1 MGGRRRSRTLS
12 AIGAGLLLAAGGSS
26 VAHADTAGPT
36 DYRTVVVAVTP
47 PSDAIDVTIVG
58 GDAFVELAV
67 DRGTEVVVV
76 GYHGEPYL
84 RFRTDGVVEQ
94 NGRSPTLFINADP
107 DGDHSP
113 PPEASANVPPEWEP
127 VGTDGHYAWHDH
139 RAHWMQ
145 GARPPGAAPGDQ
157 IMESVVPLRVDG
169 QPVEVAVATE
179 LLAPPSRLPLA
190 VGAGAAALLAVGA
203 LLARRR
209 LAWVLLLAAA
219 AAGGIGWWQ
228 YSSLPAETGPLEVWW
243 VLPAVAAGS
252 AFLALLLGRR
262 QVSYALVAL
271 GAIELVVWVFLRRD
285 GITKAL
291 IPTDAPFWLD
301 RGVMAAAGVAAV
313 VAGAGALLAMFRPP
327 PF

>member
-1 MGGRRRSRTLS
+1 
-12 AIGAGLLLAAGGSS
+12 
-26 VAHADTAGPT
+26 
-36 DYRTVVVAVTP
+36 
-47 PSDAIDVTIVG
+47 
-58 GDAFVELAV
+58 
-67 DRGTEVVVV
+67 
-76 GYHGEPYL
+76 
-84 RFRTDGVVEQ
+84 
-94 NGRSPTLFINADP
+94 
-107 DGDHSP
+107 
-113 PPEASANVPPEWEP
+113 
-127 VGTDGHYAWHDH
+127 
-139 RAHWMQ
+139 MQ

-203 LLARRR
+203 LLSRRR